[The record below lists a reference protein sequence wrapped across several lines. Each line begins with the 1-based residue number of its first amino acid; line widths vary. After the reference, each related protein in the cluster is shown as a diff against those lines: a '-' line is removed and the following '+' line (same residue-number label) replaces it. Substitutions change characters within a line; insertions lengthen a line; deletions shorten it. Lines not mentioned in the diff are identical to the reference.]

1 MTPVAKRSKKAGVPP
16 GTLIPIGDTGR
27 DKVKITVIDYD
38 ESQYAEKVIQAIDE
52 CIPYRDKPTVTW
64 INVDGVHRVDIIEK
78 IGECFGVHGLLLED
92 IVTTDQR
99 PKMEDLGDYMY
110 IVLRMLYLDEK
121 QEVNSEQVS
130 VVFGPNYV
138 ISFQETERDL
148 FRAVRERIRDNKG
161 RIRKLGADYLAYS
174 LIDVIVDNYF
184 LIMETLGEKI
194 EAIEM
199 DLISNPVP
207 RTLRVLH
214 NLKRTMV
221 TLRRSVWPLR
231 EVVSAMSRSES
242 ALIKDTTEMYLKDV
256 YDHTVQVIDTIESY
270 RDILSGMMDIYLS
283 SVSNR
288 LNEVMKVLTIIA
300 TIFIPLTFLVGVY
313 GMNLKMPEAGW
324 PYSYAV
330 VWGIIVA
337 VAVVMIILFKRKRWI

>member
-1 MTPVAKRSKKAGVPP
+1 MRHVSKRSKKAGVPA
-16 GTLIPIGDTGR
+16 GTLIPAADRGSE
-27 DKVKITVIDYD
+27 KVRITLIDYD
-38 ESQYAEKVIQAIDE
+38 ESQYAEKEIYAFNE

-64 INVDGVHRVDIIEK
+64 INVDAVHNVEVVEK
-78 IGECFGVHGLLLED
+78 IGECFGVHRLLMED

-130 VVFGPNYV
+130 LVLGPNYV
-138 ISFQETERDL
+138 LSFQEAERD
-148 FRAVRERIRDNKG
+148 FFHTIRDRIRDNKG
-161 RIRKLGADYLAYS
+161 RIRKMGADYLAYS

-184 LIMETLGEKI
+184 LIMETLGEQI
-194 EAIEM
+194 ESIEM

-231 EVVSAMSRSES
+231 EVVSGMSRSES
-242 ALIKDTTEMYLKDV
+242 PLIKDTTEMYLKDV
-256 YDHTVQVIDTIESY
+256 YDHTVQVKDTIESY

-313 GMNLKMPEAGW
+313 GMNLKIPEAGW

-330 VWGIIVA
+330 VWGIIIA
-337 VAVVMIILFKRKRWI
+337 VAVVMIILFKRKGWI